1 MTLDERRRVY
11 AEAIAVYGE
20 KAQLQKVTE
29 ELGELITEVSRIG
42 TPREEQ
48 LQVLD
53 ELADVYVMLEQ
64 LAMIASI
71 SDRALLMLLNREI
84 KKSNKAGETSVSTM
98 HMSSKIN
105 MKKRTNGTIIK
116 CFLYVN
122 SHYFTRREAISF
134 NEDGFIGFAG
144 WADQANTNPLLRA
157 FLRWCD
163 DMAEAKEAA

>member
-20 KAQLQKVTE
+20 EAQLKKVTE

-71 SDRALLMLLNREI
+71 SDRSL
-84 KKSNKAGETSVSTM
+84 
-98 HMSSKIN
+98 
-105 MKKRTNGTIIK
+105 
-116 CFLYVN
+116 
-122 SHYFTRREAISF
+122 
-134 NEDGFIGFAG
+134 
-144 WADQANTNPLLRA
+144 
-157 FLRWCD
+157 D
-163 DMAEAKEAA
+163 DRITYKVGRLCGKLAEGGR

>member
-20 KAQLQKVTE
+20 KAQLHKVTE
-29 ELGELITEVSRIG
+29 ELGEQITEVSRIG

-71 SDRALLMLLNREI
+71 SDRALDDRITYKVGRLGGRL
-84 KKSNKAGETSVSTM
+84 
-98 HMSSKIN
+98 
-105 MKKRTNGTIIK
+105 
-116 CFLYVN
+116 
-122 SHYFTRREAISF
+122 
-134 NEDGFIGFAG
+134 
-144 WADQANTNPLLRA
+144 ANA
-157 FLRWCD
+157 Y
-163 DMAEAKEAA
+163 

>member
-71 SDRALLMLLNREI
+71 SDRAL
-84 KKSNKAGETSVSTM
+84 
-98 HMSSKIN
+98 
-105 MKKRTNGTIIK
+105 
-116 CFLYVN
+116 
-122 SHYFTRREAISF
+122 
-134 NEDGFIGFAG
+134 
-144 WADQANTNPLLRA
+144 
-157 FLRWCD
+157 D
-163 DMAEAKEAA
+163 DRITYKVDRLCGRLAEGGR

>member
-29 ELGELITEVSRIG
+29 ELGELITEVYRIG

-71 SDRALLMLLNREI
+71 SDRALDDRITYKVGRLGGRL
-84 KKSNKAGETSVSTM
+84 
-98 HMSSKIN
+98 
-105 MKKRTNGTIIK
+105 
-116 CFLYVN
+116 
-122 SHYFTRREAISF
+122 
-134 NEDGFIGFAG
+134 
-144 WADQANTNPLLRA
+144 ANA
-157 FLRWCD
+157 Y
-163 DMAEAKEAA
+163 

>member
-48 LQVLD
+48 PQVLD

-64 LAMIASI
+64 LAMIANI
-71 SDRALLMLLNREI
+71 SDRALDDRITYKVGRLGGRL
-84 KKSNKAGETSVSTM
+84 
-98 HMSSKIN
+98 
-105 MKKRTNGTIIK
+105 
-116 CFLYVN
+116 
-122 SHYFTRREAISF
+122 
-134 NEDGFIGFAG
+134 
-144 WADQANTNPLLRA
+144 ANA
-157 FLRWCD
+157 Y
-163 DMAEAKEAA
+163 